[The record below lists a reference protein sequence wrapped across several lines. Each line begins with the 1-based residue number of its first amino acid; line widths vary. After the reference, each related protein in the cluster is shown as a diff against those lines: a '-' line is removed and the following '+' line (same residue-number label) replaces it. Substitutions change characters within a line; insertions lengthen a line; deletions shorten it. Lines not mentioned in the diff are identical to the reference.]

1 MLGWVTC
8 EYCELSVGVQWGS
21 LPTSTNTCWQNHC
34 SIVQDPCSLTCLHM
48 PASGASLP
56 GKCRS
61 WPKPWK
67 SRKQDSKSWCRSLP
81 LCSNVRHCYPSL
93 RCQLEPQNPLVRT
106 IVSISA
112 GFGGSLMLTDCAM
125 LVPIPTQDPQ
135 NNKAK
140 STEQGNKNDRINSCN
155 ASLKGTSASTHAT
168 TVVCSTWQRRNSL
181 SNGWSWPPMPKKEAA
196 DVNLR
201 VDQTKLECLA
211 LMLDTFS
218 LWLSL

>member
-1 MLGWVTC
+1 
-8 EYCELSVGVQWGS
+8 
-21 LPTSTNTCWQNHC
+21 
-34 SIVQDPCSLTCLHM
+34 
-48 PASGASLP
+48 
-56 GKCRS
+56 
-61 WPKPWK
+61 
-67 SRKQDSKSWCRSLP
+67 
-81 LCSNVRHCYPSL
+81 
-93 RCQLEPQNPLVRT
+93 
-106 IVSISA
+106 
-112 GFGGSLMLTDCAM
+112 MLTDCAM

-218 LWLSL
+218 L